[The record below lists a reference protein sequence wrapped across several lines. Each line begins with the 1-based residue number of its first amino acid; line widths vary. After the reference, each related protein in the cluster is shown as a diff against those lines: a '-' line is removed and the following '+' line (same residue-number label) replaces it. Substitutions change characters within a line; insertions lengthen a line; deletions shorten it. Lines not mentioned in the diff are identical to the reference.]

1 MDEDDDG
8 WDLSCPTLW
17 RGVILVGGFH
27 ILRPNTPNLVPNER
41 AFRELGEGHKCLR
54 FGYKPAEVHSYF
66 GKEIR
71 KGKKHAVWAAFTSLL
86 ISVRILSRD
95 VFASFSICFLHL
107 YD

>member
-1 MDEDDDG
+1 MDEDDDDG

-41 AFRELGEGHKCLR
+41 AFRELGEGHKYLR
-54 FGYKPAEVHSYF
+54 FGYKPAEVVTF

-71 KGKKHAVWAAFTSLL
+71 KGKKNMQSG
-86 ISVRILSRD
+86 RP
-95 VFASFSICFLHL
+95 LHHS
-107 YD
+107 